1 MEKDY
6 KCKGTQ
12 MNSMRRVIYEFAI
25 KGLFKKVK
33 YLHKTVIMI

>member
-25 KGLFKKVK
+25 KVLLKS
-33 YLHKTVIMI
+33 